1 MSKDRQPAA
10 YADASPTGVHA
21 PAATRARFEECHR
34 GTDLFARESDR
45 WRQTPA
51 PPVPALQPPWRRPDE
66 HTDGD
71 ALPSERR
78 SWLHRTDPPLP
89 RT

>member
-1 MSKDRQPAA
+1 MSKDPQPAA
-10 YADASPTGVHA
+10 YADASPTDNNP

-34 GTDLFARESDR
+34 GTDQFSRESDR

-51 PPVPALQPPWRRPDE
+51 PPDPALQPPWRRPSG
-66 HTDGD
+66 HADGEML
-71 ALPSERR
+71 APEPR
-78 SWLHRTDPPLP
+78 SWLHMTDPPLP